1 MQVETKQ
8 TPRRGPTMVRS
19 EVKWARLPIL
29 SLRRLTLSVLSVGL
43 VGCALYIH
51 TQPSLTIL
59 SRPPHLNTQP
69 ETGPGRGGGGAF
81 RILTH
86 RITQQRGSGT
96 DPSAY
101 LTTGTHAQRKGRE
114 GGRGGGGGAAF
125 RGAQIET
132 RRTAGQ
138 VACRWGG
145 KPGPR

>member
-8 TPRRGPTMVRS
+8 TPQRGPTMVRS
-19 EVKWARLPIL
+19 EVKWARSPYPL
-29 SLRRLTLSVLSVGL
+29 SLRRLILSVLFVGL

-69 ETGPGRGGGGAF
+69 ETGPGKGGGF

-101 LTTGTHAQRKGRE
+101 LTTGTHAQRKGKE
-114 GGRGGGGGAAF
+114 GGGHLSGRADRNAPHSRSGCLQMGWEA
-125 RGAQIET
+125 
-132 RRTAGQ
+132 
-138 VACRWGG
+138 
-145 KPGPR
+145 GPR